1 MEHLLPPEQASE
13 PLLRLHLF
21 GVFHIMGRGQ
31 TVLPPSLLNSRASG
45 RNVLKLLA
53 CSPGRQA
60 TRSQLAGI
68 LWPETEEERA
78 RDSLRSAWTFLRKV
92 LRSVGA
98 EGVLRTNGEVLQLA
112 GQSLL
117 WLDTD
122 AFEDLVARS
131 CRAGSG
137 EEAIALGEEA
147 CRLLRGEFLADD
159 QSAEWTTHRLVKR
172 RRQLLWMAR
181 SRLTR
186 HLADLYVQRGQIRLA
201 EEMLEAQV
209 TRFPTDQ
216 DALYRLLLLL
226 ERQGCFE
233 QASILYERARR
244 TLEASGKPL
253 ARHVQACFERLQHA
267 ASTQPTIP
275 PTSTGRVAVGPAS
288 SPPEPLASARHSPF
302 VLASSAGGQPEAPL
316 VGAITTLSSLLAETS
331 SRGEVEMLR
340 LFSALEGR
348 SDMPL
353 LSRRQLLQLGIATFI
368 SRLAHLDR
376 KRISAIEQE
385 ELANA
390 LSQSIANSWQLF
402 HTASNAGVLAIAQLQ
417 LSLLREAHGSL
428 SPATRP
434 YLYEGAYNLLGVTL
448 QFQKRNEEALYMY
461 QEAYLAAMATGNSW
475 FIAQNLILQADTC
488 LVLGRYSDA
497 VLALEEA
504 LSYLDDTD
512 EEHRRVKAHL
522 LACRADVAM
531 TMEDYI
537 LAERMLD
544 ESARYLECLP
554 VKEEFDRSSW
564 LQLAGKRAI
573 LVKDYTQA
581 ETYLKEAARSNPPQL
596 LVRHTGIL
604 TLLAITYARQN
615 EREQSFLIARQ
626 AIPTLKALNA
636 PLANTHFLD
645 YLQQDIMNHFP
656 IDSEGR
662 TFLAEMQ
669 EHFPHLNSF
678 LEGRT

>member
-13 PLLRLHLF
+13 PLLCLHLF
-21 GVFHIMGRGQ
+21 GAFHMVGQGPTTLPSSLFQGR
-31 TVLPPSLLNSRASG
+31 AAG
-45 RNVLKLLA
+45 RSVLKLLA
-53 CSPGRQA
+53 CAPGRQM
-60 TRSQLAGI
+60 TRSQLADI
-68 LWPETEEERA
+68 LWPETDEGRA
-78 RDSLRSAWTFLRKV
+78 LSSLRSAWTFLRKV

-98 EGVLRTNGEVLQLA
+98 EGVLHTNGEILQLA

-131 CRAGSG
+131 CRADSG
-137 EEAIALGEEA
+137 EEAITLGEEA

-209 TRFPTDQ
+209 IHFPTDQ

-267 ASTQPTIP
+267 ASTQPIIP

-302 VLASSAGGQPEAPL
+302 VLASSAGEQPEAPL

-353 LSRRQLLQLGIATFI
+353 LSRRQLLQLGIAAFI

-417 LSLLREAHGSL
+417 LSLLREAYGSL

-434 YLYEGAYNLLGVTL
+434 YLYVGVYNLLGVAL
-448 QFQKRNEEALYMY
+448 LFQKRNAEALHMY
-461 QEAYLAAMATGNSW
+461 QEAYLAAMATNNPW
-475 FIAQNLILQADTC
+475 FIAQNLISQADAC

-626 AIPTLKALNA
+626 AIPALKALNA

-645 YLQQDIMNHFP
+645 YLQQDIINHFP
-656 IDSEGR
+656 VDSDGR

-669 EHFPHLNSF
+669 KHFPHLSSF